1 VKLLRL
7 TFKNLTRQPLRTGL
21 TALGV
26 ATSIFIFAAL
36 LSLDRGTKAMIEE
49 SSDASIVTVFEKYKA
64 CPPMSHLPV
73 GYVDKIA
80 GMDHVV
86 EVMPERFLLSNCK
99 TTTDLVAVHGVDPA
113 KYRTFRRIE
122 IPEEQYKAFAG
133 ERGAAVIGQQVASK
147 YGWGVGDHVAL
158 PQLGGVSFNVRG
170 IFKASGT
177 TNNLILV
184 DRNYLELSTNS
195 TGWATVFYVK
205 VDDEKNVNAVASAI
219 DSKFA
224 NYQAQ
229 TVSGP
234 ENSFILGMIADFA
247 DMVHFVQMVGYLSL
261 LLLLA
266 AVANSVSMSVRER
279 LREMAILKLVGFRS
293 ERVAGMVLTEA
304 VIVSILG
311 ALLGTAVAAA
321 LLMFGGF
328 RISIEGF
335 TIVPRITPQIA
346 ALALGVGALLGYAG
360 AYLPSTGGARRP
372 IIGAMRE
379 VD

>member
-1 VKLLRL
+1 MKLLRL

-21 TALGV
+21 TVLGV

-36 LSLDRGTKAMIEE
+36 LSLDHGTKAMIEE
-49 SSDASIVTVFEKYKA
+49 SSEATIVTVFEKYKA

-80 GMDHVV
+80 DMEHVV

-99 TTTDLVAVHGVDPA
+99 TTTDLIAVHGVDPE
-113 KYRTFRRIE
+113 KYRTFRDIQ
-122 IPEEQYKAFAG
+122 IPEDQYAAFAA
-133 ERGAAVIGQQVASK
+133 ERGAAVIGRQVADK
-147 YGWGVGDHVAL
+147 YGWGVGDHVSL
-158 PQLGGVSFNVRG
+158 PQLGGVSFTVRG
-170 IFKASGT
+170 IYQASGT
-177 TNNLILV
+177 TENLILV
-184 DRNYLELSTNS
+184 DRTYLELSTNS

-205 VDDEKNVNAVASAI
+205 VDDEKNVNTVAAAI
-219 DSKFA
+219 DAAFA

-234 ENSFILGMIADFA
+234 EDTFILGMIADFA
-247 DMVHFVQMVGYLSL
+247 DMVGFVQMVGYLSL

-304 VIVSILG
+304 VLVAVLG
-311 ALLGTAVAAA
+311 ALIGVAIATAM
-321 LLMFGGF
+321 LTFGGF
-328 RISIEGF
+328 NISIEGF

-346 ALALGVGALLGYAG
+346 VLALGTGALLGYVG
-360 AYLPSTGGARRP
+360 AYIPGTGGAKRP